1 MSYEGL
7 WRKIQ
12 PLNINWV
19 KVPIRLM
26 HTVLIKYD
34 RVSIVK
40 MHMPQNLLW
49 VWSKLNAAQKEKE
62 ERYMAYEFP
71 LVVNKLWY

>member
-19 KVPIRLM
+19 KVPIRWM
-26 HTVLIKYD
+26 HTVLIEYD